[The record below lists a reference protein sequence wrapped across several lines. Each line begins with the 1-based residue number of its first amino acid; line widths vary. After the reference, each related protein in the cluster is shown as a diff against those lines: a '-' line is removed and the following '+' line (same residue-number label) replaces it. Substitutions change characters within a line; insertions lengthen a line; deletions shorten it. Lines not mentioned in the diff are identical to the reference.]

1 MARFDVYAR
10 SREQQLLLDVQAD
23 YLSGIDTR
31 LIVPLR
37 RPLAAAA
44 LGRRLNPV
52 FDIAGEPHMMMTQ
65 LATAVRIRDLG
76 RFVTSLQDEADAIRD
91 ALDMLLVGF

>member
-10 SREQQLLLDVQAD
+10 GREQQLLLDVQAD

-37 RPLAAAA
+37 QPIAVPA

-52 FDIAGEPHMMMTQ
+52 FDVAGESYMMMTQ
-65 LATAVRIRDLG
+65 LATAVRVRDLG
-76 RFVTSLQDEADAIRD
+76 RLIASLQNEADAIRD
-91 ALDMLLVGF
+91 ALDFLLVGF